1 MSRIV
6 SNMSR
11 RVSSELKN
19 FSRVSRSNSCSSSDS
34 SRESSM
40 ILEKVSFTP
49 LVPTKTS
56 RGSATRSETSDSS
69 KFNWKTRPITLG
81 RSRLM

>member
-1 MSRIV
+1 
-6 SNMSR
+6 
-11 RVSSELKN
+11 
-19 FSRVSRSNSCSSSDS
+19 
-34 SRESSM
+34 M